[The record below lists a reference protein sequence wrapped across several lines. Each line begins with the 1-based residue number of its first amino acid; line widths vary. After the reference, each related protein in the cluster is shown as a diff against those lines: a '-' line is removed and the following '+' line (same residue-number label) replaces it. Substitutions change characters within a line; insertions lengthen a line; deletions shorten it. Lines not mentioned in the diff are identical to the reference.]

1 VLQYGIERK
10 KVMNLKVRALLYS
23 LGVLAASAV
32 AGLAAVEIVKMI
44 NISLLPWIGVG
55 FLLIMSLYVL
65 YNITLTQLEYREK
78 LNEIVEKK

>member
-1 VLQYGIERK
+1 
-10 KVMNLKVRALLYS
+10 MNLKVRALLYS

>member
-1 VLQYGIERK
+1 
-10 KVMNLKVRALLYS
+10 MNIKVRALLYS

-32 AGLAAVEIVKMI
+32 AGLAAVVIVKMI

-55 FLLIMSLYVL
+55 FLLIMALYVL
-65 YNITLTQLEYREK
+65 YNVTLTQLEYREK

>member
-1 VLQYGIERK
+1 
-10 KVMNLKVRALLYS
+10 MNLKLRALLYS

-44 NISLLPWIGVG
+44 NISLLPWVGVG

-65 YNITLTQLEYREK
+65 YNITLAQLEYREK
-78 LNEIVEKK
+78 LNKIVEQK